1 LGSITKRKNEE
12 LPIIQQ
18 TYDLIKWY
26 VPLINRL
33 PRDHRHLLGDR
44 LIRAL
49 YDTLEDLLRARY
61 STQKLPLLEAINLR
75 LDIIRYQTRLLR
87 DFDQID
93 LRRYAYAL
101 KLINEIGRALGGWIG
116 QQRSL
121 AQ

>member
-1 LGSITKRKNEE
+1 MGSITKRKNEE

-87 DFDQID
+87 SGIGHLGPGDTWR
-93 LRRYAYAL
+93 LREPIFA
-101 KLINEIGRALGGWIG
+101 ILGF
-116 QQRSL
+116 RLLRDSRV
-121 AQ
+121 